1 MKRPKPLHDAPFGVE
16 NQLRKH
22 YFLERYVIMAPE
34 RGLRPD
40 SYSRHDA
47 RHKQKNRKS
56 CPLCADNHEQTLY
69 RRPASGAWQVKVVP
83 NKYPVLTLDNPEAYG
98 AHEII
103 IETPDH
109 NREFSELNHAEQL
122 NVFAAYR
129 HRLGALSALEGIR
142 YVQIWK
148 NDGPLAGASIA
159 HAHSQVLA
167 LPLIPPN
174 VEAENIALDRYRSL
188 NGSCAICDLS
198 AWEEHQAVRIIY
210 SDKHLVVVA
219 PYAASAPFGAW
230 LIPRRHEGSFSNL
243 TSGELS
249 SLATAL
255 GKLAS
260 RLDHASMSFNW
271 FLVNSLPHED
281 HHFVLKVE
289 PRDTTWGGAELGTG
303 IITNPVPPEYAALW
317 YQGKV

>member
-1 MKRPKPLHDAPFGVE
+1 MPRPHLPSAPFGAE

-22 YFLERYVIMAPE
+22 YFLERYTIVAPK
-34 RGLRPD
+34 RDLRPD
-40 SYSRHDA
+40 SFNRHDA
-47 RHKQKNRKS
+47 PHKVPREK
-56 CPLCADNHEQTLY
+56 CLLCGNNTETVLY
-69 RRPASGAWQVKVVP
+69 RKPASGKWQVKVVP
-83 NKYPVLTLDNPEAYG
+83 NKYPALSLDNPEGYG
-98 AHEII
+98 SHEMI

-109 NREFSELNHAEQL
+109 NREFSELTHEEQL

-129 HRLGALSALEGIR
+129 HRLNALSAIEGIR
-142 YVQIWK
+142 YVQVWK

-174 VEAENIALDRYRSL
+174 AETENTALDRYRSL
-188 NGSCAICDLS
+188 HGSCAVCDLVR
-198 AWEEHQAVRIIY
+198 WEEDQTVRVIY
-210 SDKHLVVVA
+210 SDKHLVVIA

-243 TSGELS
+243 TAAELD

-255 GKLAS
+255 GKLSA
-260 RLDHASMSFNW
+260 RLDGASMSFNW

-303 IITNPVPPEYAALW
+303 IVINPVPPEYAALW